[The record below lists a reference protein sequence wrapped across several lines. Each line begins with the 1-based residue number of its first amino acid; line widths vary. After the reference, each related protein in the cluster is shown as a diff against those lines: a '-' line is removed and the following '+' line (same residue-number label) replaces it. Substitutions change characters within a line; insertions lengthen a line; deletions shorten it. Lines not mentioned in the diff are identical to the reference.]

1 MQNGFLIAQIR
12 TERGLSQR
20 DVAKRLKISLA
31 VYKLYEGNE
40 RPMKIDELNT
50 LSNYF
55 KVSLNAL
62 LGISKVIRTV
72 HLRDIDYK
80 YLRFSMRYVRKIN
93 RVTQKELAKDLHVSA
108 ATIAKL
114 EKHPEYMTAAYLH
127 AFVTRFHVSADYIC
141 GKTLKKE
148 VL

>member
-1 MQNGFLIAQIR
+1 MQNGLLIAQIR

-20 DVAKRLKISLA
+20 EVAKRLKISLA
-31 VYKLYEGNE
+31 VYKLYEANA
-40 RPMKIDELNT
+40 RAMKIDELNA

-62 LGISKVIRTV
+62 LGITKNIRTV
-72 HLRDIDYK
+72 HLLDIDYK
-80 YLRFSMRYVRKIN
+80 YLRFSIRYVRKIN
-93 RVTQKELAKDLHVSA
+93 RITQKDLAKDLQVSI
-108 ATIAKL
+108 ATVAKF
-114 EKHPEYMTAAYLH
+114 EKHPEYMTATYLR
-127 AFVTRFHVSADYIC
+127 AFATRFHVSADYIC

>member
-1 MQNGFLIAQIR
+1 
-12 TERGLSQR
+12 
-20 DVAKRLKISLA
+20 
-31 VYKLYEGNE
+31 
-40 RPMKIDELNT
+40 MKIDELNT

-93 RVTQKELAKDLHVSA
+93 RVTQKEIAKD
-108 ATIAKL
+108 
-114 EKHPEYMTAAYLH
+114 
-127 AFVTRFHVSADYIC
+127 
-141 GKTLKKE
+141 
-148 VL
+148 

>member
-1 MQNGFLIAQIR
+1 MQNGLVIAQIR

-20 DVAKRLKISLA
+20 DVARHLKVSLA
-31 VYKLYEGNE
+31 VYKLYEANA
-40 RPMKIDELNT
+40 RPMKIDELNA

-55 KVSLNAL
+55 KVSLNVL
-62 LGISKVIRTV
+62 LGISKIIRTV
-72 HLRDIDYK
+72 HLFDIDYK

-93 RVTQKELAKDLHVSA
+93 RVTQKELAKDLHVSVV
-108 ATIAKL
+108 TVAKL
-114 EKHPEYMTAAYLH
+114 EKHPEYMTAAYLR
-127 AFVTRFHVSADYIC
+127 AFATRFHVSADYIC